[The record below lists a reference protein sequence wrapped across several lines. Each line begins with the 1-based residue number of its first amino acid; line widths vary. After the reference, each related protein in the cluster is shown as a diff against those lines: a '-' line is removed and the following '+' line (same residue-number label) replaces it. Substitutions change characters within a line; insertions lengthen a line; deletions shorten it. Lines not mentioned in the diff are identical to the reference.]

1 MGGPE
6 VGEDLPITNPPR
18 KELKP
23 GVLAPPEQP
32 AESPDQ
38 PESTEEREVRAAD
51 PGLSE
56 ETNLRLT
63 EELREVVGEERVEV
77 PADRPHAT
85 QGEQPRR
92 QRAGAYL
99 SMHRF
104 QLLRITAIVLT
115 LGGIIALITRDWWL
129 LPLAA
134 GLHAIG
140 TMIVTLT
147 AVRMTTT
154 VERASP
160 QLAAAMS
167 EEGVRSP
174 DERFSEMVEE
184 FRPAPDR
191 GTSEV
196 LSSGFNERTAEAAD
210 SAAADVQQSSA
221 MTPSAGASTAEGEG
235 AFPDVFQWGIAAAL
249 LALSV
254 VLPAV
259 TGGGWMWLLTAVMVP
274 LLAAWLVLQRLLR
287 TQRLRLR
294 RGSLI
299 AVVVCTAAAVAGF
312 CAVVAL
318 AFQ

>member
-1 MGGPE
+1 
-6 VGEDLPITNPPR
+6 
-18 KELKP
+18 
-23 GVLAPPEQP
+23 
-32 AESPDQ
+32 
-38 PESTEEREVRAAD
+38 
-51 PGLSE
+51 
-56 ETNLRLT
+56 
-63 EELREVVGEERVEV
+63 
-77 PADRPHAT
+77 
-85 QGEQPRR
+85 
-92 QRAGAYL
+92 
-99 SMHRF
+99 MHRF

-115 LGGIIALITRDWWL
+115 FGGIIALITRDWWL

-210 SAAADVQQSSA
+210 SAAADAQQSSA